1 MRKDGTV
8 VNEPNMSPQD
18 SPGTGGDG
26 GIRRILVATD
36 FSDGARAAVQ
46 RAQALAMLHDA
57 HLTLLH
63 VVPEGCGD
71 DLCLIAEDGLARIA
85 AELGPAAVETEVAS
99 GSVGPSITEAAERL
113 GADLIVVGAHGE
125 HRIKDLFIGATA
137 VTVADSGTIP
147 VLLVKHAGTEP
158 YDVVVSAVDLSERAE
173 STASR
178 AMALAPGARHL
189 LVHIAAVI
197 GENLLRLSGASAEDV
212 DELRRSQAEQTVPR
226 VQALAETLHP
236 MRTIVEPG
244 RPEKRVPDLARE
256 LGADLVAVGAKRLTG
271 LRHALLG
278 SVARHTIR
286 HAPCDVL
293 IVRTP

>member
-1 MRKDGTV
+1 
-8 VNEPNMSPQD
+8 MSPQD
-18 SPGTGGDG
+18 NPGTGGDG

-36 FSDGARAAVQ
+36 FSEGAKAAVQ

-57 HLTLLH
+57 RLTLVH

-71 DLCLIAEDGLARIA
+71 DLCRIAEDGLARIA

-99 GSVGPSITEAAERL
+99 GSVGSAITEAAERL

-125 HRIKDLFIGATA
+125 HRIKDLFVGSTA
-137 VTVADSGTIP
+137 VTVADGGTIP
-147 VLLVKHAGTEP
+147 VLLVKRAGTEH
-158 YDVVVSAVDLSERAE
+158 YDVVVSAVDLSERSEA
-173 STASR
+173 TVSR
-178 AMALAPGARHL
+178 AMALAPGGRHL
-189 LVHIAAVI
+189 MVHVAAVV
-197 GENLLRLSGASAEDV
+197 GENLLRLSGASAEDL
-212 DELRRSQAEQTVPR
+212 DQLRHSQAEQVVPR
-226 VQALAETLHP
+226 VQALAEALHP

-244 RPEKRVPDLARE
+244 RPEQRVPEIAHE
-256 LGADLVAVGAKRLTG
+256 LNADLIAVGAKRLTG

-293 IVRTP
+293 IVRTA